1 MIKLLNMGNS
11 KQGTRPQ
18 SKSAWEHMSEWMSDN
33 FGGGAQA
40 AQPMD
45 PAYKQ
50 KVKSDLNETFRLN
63 LTPAEIEEERRKA
76 REFQQ
81 R

>member
-1 MIKLLNMGNS
+1 MGNS
-11 KQGTRPQ
+11 KQGSGQQP
-18 SKSAWEHMSEWMSDN
+18 KSAWEHMSEWMSDN
-33 FGGGAQA
+33 FGGSAEASGRQ
-40 AQPMD
+40 MD

-50 KVKSDLNETFRLN
+50 KVKDDLNNTFRLN